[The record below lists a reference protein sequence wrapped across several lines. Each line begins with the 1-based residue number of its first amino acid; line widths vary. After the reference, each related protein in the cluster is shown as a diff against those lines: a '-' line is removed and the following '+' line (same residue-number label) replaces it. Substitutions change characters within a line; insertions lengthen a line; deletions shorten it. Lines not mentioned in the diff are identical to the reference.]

1 MRSSMRAKWERKSDT
16 LWTYRIEGAA
26 RPYGYVVQYR
36 DTGRSDTAWDA
47 TVTATRLDDDTTIV
61 EHASFEEARAAL
73 EQHAAQHADYGWRAD
88 A

>member
-1 MRSSMRAKWERKSDT
+1 MRSSMRGKWECKSDA
-16 LWTYRIEGAA
+16 LWTYRRAGAA
-26 RPYGYVVQYR
+26 WPYGYVVQDK

-61 EHASFEEARAAL
+61 EHASFEETRAAL
-73 EQHAAQHADYGWRAD
+73 AQHAAQHADHGRRAD

>member
-1 MRSSMRAKWERKSDT
+1 MRGKWERKSAV
-16 LWTYRIEGAA
+16 LWTYRLAGA
-26 RPYGYVVQYR
+26 RHPYGYVGQYK
-36 DTGRSDTAWDA
+36 DEGHPYSAWDA
-47 TVTATRLDDDTTIV
+47 TVTATRLDDDITIV

>member
-1 MRSSMRAKWERKSDT
+1 MRSSMRGKWECKSDT
-16 LWTYRIEGAA
+16 LWTYRIGGAA
-26 RPYGYVVQYR
+26 RPYGYVVQYK
-36 DTGRSDTAWDA
+36 DEGRSDTAWDA

-73 EQHAAQHADYGWRAD
+73 EQHAAQHADHGRRAD